1 MVAEIL
7 SANKQA
13 YEKARRLL
21 SSGDVV
27 ALLTETVYGLA
38 ARADN
43 TKAVAKIYKIKNRRK
58 NNPLTICVSSIKQA
72 QMIAEIS
79 PLAHKLMRGFW
90 PGPLTLV
97 LPLKAGAPICAT
109 ASAGL
114 GTIGLRIPD
123 ADWVQHFDAP
133 LVLPSANTSGQT
145 SPRTAQEVAAD
156 LGDKIPLIIDGGPCK
171 LGVDSTVI
179 SIESGKAK
187 LLRAGAVTAEDFA
200 PYSIEW
206 LTA

>member
-1 MVAEIL
+1 MAEIL
-7 SANKQA
+7 SANQQA
-13 YEKARRLL
+13 YEQAKRLL

-27 ALLTETVYGLA
+27 ALPTETVYGLA

-58 NNPLTICVSSIKQA
+58 SSPLTVCVSSIKQA
-72 QMIAEIS
+72 QMIADIS
-79 PLAHKLMRGFW
+79 PLARKLMKAFW
-90 PGPLTLV
+90 PGPLTIV
-97 LPLKAGAPICAT
+97 LPLKPGAPVCAA

-123 ADWVQHFDAP
+123 ADWVRSIDMP
-133 LVLPSANTSGQT
+133 LVLPSANTSGQP
-145 SPRTAQEVAAD
+145 SPRSAQGVAAD
-156 LGDKIPLIIDGGPCK
+156 LGDEIPLIIDGGPSK
-171 LGVDSTVI
+171 IGIDSTVI
-179 SIESGKAK
+179 SIEGGKVK
-187 LLRAGAVTAEDFA
+187 LLRAGAVTAEAFA